1 MLVWPGSTD
10 PGATVRPPGLA
21 PGGSGR
27 ATFWARGPWGG
38 AVLAA
43 FGVRLAEAGGVE
55 VTHADV
61 VAPVGRQAVEEAVDT
76 GCQNVDLLARA
87 VADVQLVV
95 AVRQALRIPGER
107 DGERSLEIR
116 SIDLG
121 RIAAPRRIQDIDL
134 AVVVGVDVQAVA
146 ALVPGGA
153 RGLVGDLGPAPA
165 ARAGVPPAGQVAA
178 PGRLEDV
185 GAGPVVG
192 HLLDLA
198 VDVDDATLGLAVVRW
213 SVGQAG
219 WVGAGR
225 LPGLDRIPWT
235 PGGVAAGGE

>member
-21 PGGSGR
+21 PDGSGR
-27 ATFWARGPWGG
+27 ATFWTRAPWGVTSSRSCELLLTMKSG
-38 AVLAA
+38 PLAVLYSQPSGSAWPGLGGA
-43 FGVRLAEAGGVE
+43 GVRQ
-55 VTHADV
+55 
-61 VAPVGRQAVEEAVDT
+61 RS
-76 GCQNVDLLARA
+76 AR
-87 VADVQLVV
+87 
-95 AVRQALRIPGER
+95 ER
-107 DGERSLEIR
+107 EGDRSLEIR

-165 ARAGVPPAGQVAA
+165 ARAGGPPAGQVAA

-198 VDVDDATLGLAVVRW
+198 VDVDDAALGLAVVRW

-225 LPGLDRIPWT
+225 GPPPDPV
-235 PGGVAAGGE
+235 PPA